1 MRLETLK
8 TFSSMGVLYALTA
21 YAFPMNAHVGFNY
34 KRGVI
39 GVIGFMIV
47 EGVSHVRELLRLWDT
62 DPTEYAQSTPDQ
74 LYHTLQLITGTALFG
89 VLFGIAEGSRILRR
103 VYNPMTLLFFST
115 VTI

>member
-47 EGVSHVRELLRLWDT
+47 EGVSH
-62 DPTEYAQSTPDQ
+62 STPDQ

-103 VYNPMTLLFFST
+103 VYNLTTLPFFST